1 MVDSMVKERSVD
13 PEPDDFQ
20 SHEDLSVENFQPLP
34 STQPPVQPS
43 ENVVEMVEKS
53 IQTDNRVKIVC
64 YSLLTAV
71 LLI

>member
-1 MVDSMVKERSVD
+1 MVDAMVKEGSAD
-13 PEPDDFQ
+13 PEPDDLM
-20 SHEDLSVENFQPLP
+20 SHEDLSVENLQPLP
-34 STQPPVQPS
+34 STQSLVQPS

-64 YSLLTAV
+64 YFLLTAV